1 METKTKNI
9 LTVLILFVVAIG
21 VYALAVMKVMSQ

>member
-9 LTVLILFVVAIG
+9 LTVLILFVVAIAI
-21 VYALAVMKVMSQ
+21 YALAVIKVMSQ